1 MSFLAPIR
9 LGGISGI
16 LFVALVIPSFLSAPD
31 TPVATSESQDV
42 IDYFNDR
49 QDGIL
54 TNNGLLLVFAAFFF
68 LWFLGMLYSVLRGAE
83 SEGHGFS
90 PAALAG
96 GVLFIALILAGAAV
110 EIVYPATLARF
121 ENFQEDAQLGYLS
134 LALSGWMYRF
144 AFVGMSALIAATSLV
159 VLRTGVLPGWVAWVG
174 FVAALAALLRLL
186 GPLGAWL
193 ALLWVAAF
201 SVLMIVG
208 AIRGLRHPANCWG
221 RYSHESVLWQ
231 GRLGCCGPGSF
242 EASAPFVFLKTIV
255 SRLSCR

>member
-1 MSFLAPIR
+1 MSSLAPVR

-42 IDYFNDR
+42 IGYFSDR

-68 LWFLGMLYSVLRGAE
+68 LWFLGMVYGVLRGAE
-83 SEGHGFS
+83 GAGHGFS
-90 PAALAG
+90 PVALTG

-134 LALSGWMYRF
+134 LALSGWMYHF
-144 AFVGMSALIAATSLV
+144 AFVGMSALIAAASLV

-174 FVAALAALLRLL
+174 FVAALAALLR
-186 GPLGAWL
+186 PLGAWL

-208 AIRGLRHPANCWG
+208 ATVFTRG
-221 RYSHESVLWQ
+221 ST
-231 GRLGCCGPGSF
+231 
-242 EASAPFVFLKTIV
+242 AS
-255 SRLSCR
+255 S